1 VSISTAMSRL
11 SLLAC
16 ACALAVGAFAAPAAH
31 AAVPG
36 LGGWD
41 PDQQHA
47 VMQAGVM
54 HPLFDGRFHGEQ
66 HVSGTQMRDALAAI
80 AARLDVAPVPAPE
93 GRLSVYDF
101 DRLLVDQLGL
111 ADVAAAVFVETR
123 RAGLN
128 PSARFGTEVVAR
140 QLGLRFNHPWPHDID
155 ELYPTDAITRAEA
168 AWSFAQILSFDG
180 SQVAYA
186 RVVFSRYVLPRYTA
200 AQAAAL
206 RIAVSRVGMPYVWG
220 GEADVPQ
227 GARSPLGPQA
237 HGGYDCSGLV
247 WRVFKLTGLPAG
259 RAILGRTAAQMAAEI
274 PRPARLRLGQIAPAD
289 LVFFGPG
296 RFWQKAT
303 ERRIVHVGI
312 AMSPNFMINSSG
324 QGVTVAPLF
333 EDWRVREF
341 SWAGA
346 L

>member
-1 VSISTAMSRL
+1 MSRL
-11 SLLAC
+11 SPLVCACLLA
-16 ACALAVGAFAAPAAH
+16 AGAFAATPAH
-31 AAVPG
+31 ATVPG

-47 VMQAGVM
+47 VMAAGVM
-54 HPLFDGRFHGEQ
+54 RPLADGRFHGEQ
-66 HVSGTQMRDALAAI
+66 RVGATQMRDAVAAI
-80 AARLDVAPVPAPE
+80 AARLGVAPVPAPE

-111 ADVAAAVFVETR
+111 GDVAAAVFVETR

-128 PSARFGTEVVAR
+128 PPARFGTEVVAR
-140 QLGLRFNHPWPHDID
+140 ELGLRFNHPWPHDID
-155 ELYPTDAITRAEA
+155 ELDPTDAITRAEA
-168 AWSFAQILSFDG
+168 AWSFAQILGFDG
-180 SQVAYA
+180 TEAAYT
-186 RVVFSRYVLPRYTA
+186 REVFSRYALPHYTP

-220 GEADVPQ
+220 GEADVAQ
-227 GARSPLGPQA
+227 SARSPLGPQA

-247 WRVFKLTGLPAG
+247 WRVFELTGLPAG
-259 RAILGRTAAQMAAEI
+259 RAILGRTAAQMAAEV
-274 PRPARLRLGQIAPAD
+274 PRPARLRLDQVEPAD

-312 AMSPNFMINSSG
+312 AMSPDFMINSSG

-333 EDWRVREF
+333 EAWRVREF

-346 L
+346 LQDHL

>member
-1 VSISTAMSRL
+1 MRRSA
-11 SLLAC
+11 LLALSC
-16 ACALAVGAFAAPAAH
+16 LVAALAPAA
-31 AAVPG
+31 ARAQATVPG
-36 LGGWD
+36 IGNWD
-41 PDQQHA
+41 LAAQHT
-47 VMQAGVM
+47 VSDAGVM
-54 HPLFDGRFHGEQ
+54 EPLPDGAFHGEQ
-66 HVSGTQMRDALAAI
+66 HVAGTQMRDALAAV
-80 AARLDVAPVPAPE
+80 AARLGVAPVSAPV
-93 GRLSVYDF
+93 GRLSVYSF

-111 ADVAAAVFVETR
+111 ADVAAAVELETR

-128 PSARFGTEVVAR
+128 PPARFGTEVVAR
-140 QLGLRFNHPWPHDID
+140 QLGLRFNHPAPDDGD

-168 AWSFAQILSFDG
+168 AWSFANVLGFDG

-186 RVVFSRYVLPRYTA
+186 REVFARYVLPRYTP
-200 AQAAAL
+200 AQVAAL
-206 RIAVSRVGMPYVWG
+206 RIAVARVGMPYVWG

-247 WRVFKLTGLPAG
+247 WRVFKLSGLPAG
-259 RAILGRTAAQMAAEI
+259 RAILGRTAAQMASEV
-274 PRPARLRLGQIAPAD
+274 PRPARLRLEQVSPAD
-289 LVFFGPG
+289 LIFFGPG

-312 AMSPNFMINSSG
+312 AMSPDFMINSSG

-333 EDWRVREF
+333 EDWRQREF

>member
-1 VSISTAMSRL
+1 MSRV
-11 SLLAC
+11 SLVP
-16 ACALAVGAFAAPAAH
+16 CALALAIAAFATAPAR

-41 PDQQHA
+41 VDQQYT
-47 VMQAGVM
+47 VMEAGVM
-54 HPLFDGRFHGEQ
+54 HPLPDGAFHGEQ
-66 HVSGTQMRDALAAI
+66 HVAGTQMRDALAAI
-80 AARLDVAPVPAPE
+80 AARLGVAPVPAPD
-93 GRLSVYDF
+93 GRLSVYAF

-111 ADVAAAVFVETR
+111 ADVAAAVSLETR

-128 PSARFGTEVVAR
+128 PPARFGTEVVAR

-168 AWSFAQILSFDG
+168 AWSFAQVLGFDG

-186 RVVFSRYVLPRYTA
+186 RAVFARYALPRYTA
-200 AQAAAL
+200 AQAVAL
-206 RIAVSRVGMPYVWG
+206 RIAVARVGMPYVWG

-227 GARSPLGPQA
+227 AARSPLGPQA

-259 RAILGRTAAQMAAEI
+259 RAILGRTAAEMAAEI
-274 PRPARLRLGQIAPAD
+274 PRRARLRLDQVAPAD

-312 AMSPNFMINSSG
+312 AMSPDFMINSSG

-333 EDWRVREF
+333 EDWRVHEF

>member
-1 VSISTAMSRL
+1 MGRL
-11 SLLAC
+11 SLILC
-16 ACALAVGAFAAPAAH
+16 ACVLAVPAFGAMPAH
-31 AAVPG
+31 AAVAG
-36 LGGWD
+36 LGDWD
-41 PDQQHA
+41 VDQQFA
-47 VMQAGVM
+47 VMEAGVM
-54 HPLFDGRFHGEQ
+54 QPLADGAFHGEQ
-66 HVSGTQMRDALAAI
+66 HVAGTQMRDALSAI
-80 AARLDVAPVPAPE
+80 AARLGVAPVPARD
-93 GRLSVYDF
+93 GRLSVYAF

-111 ADVAAAVFVETR
+111 ADVAAAVALETR

-128 PSARFGTEVVAR
+128 PPARFGTEVVAR

-168 AWSFAQILSFDG
+168 AWSFAQILRFDG

-186 RVVFSRYVLPRYTA
+186 RAVFARYVLPRYTPPE
-200 AQAAAL
+200 AAAL

-259 RAILGRTAAQMAAEI
+259 RAILGRTAAQMASEI
-274 PRPARLRLGQIAPAD
+274 PRPARLRLDQVAPAD
-289 LVFFGPG
+289 LLFFGPG

-312 AMSPNFMINSSG
+312 AMSREFMINSSG

-333 EDWRVREF
+333 EDWRQREF